1 MLCMFCFCVVD
12 SDVRVA
18 MFPSVPLGVIALFFL
33 TGGFRLWLFV
43 RPEDIVGLSNNRVSQ
58 QQAPGILKRWYRNV
72 PLARRWGSSSH
83 PSVAVA
89 VDAASLR
96 PRSAHVCPCRMRAHT
111 PSLFLLRS
119 LSAPSACWGASWLV
133 GRLLFWL
140 DGSFGDLCL
149 CFLVRHFRLDKSDS
163 PMVLSSV

>member
-18 MFPSVPLGVIALFFL
+18 MFPAPWCYSFILL
-33 TGGFRLWLFV
+33 TGGFQLWLFI

-58 QQAPGILKRWYRNV
+58 QQAPGIFKRWYRNV

-89 VDAASLR
+89 VDGVLVPRAS
-96 PRSAHVCPCRMRAHT
+96 
-111 PSLFLLRS
+111 
-119 LSAPSACWGASWLV
+119 
-133 GRLLFWL
+133 
-140 DGSFGDLCL
+140 
-149 CFLVRHFRLDKSDS
+149 
-163 PMVLSSV
+163 